1 MNNEN
6 ELIIK
11 KLKEIKGQGKLEFIS
26 MVSSI
31 NSKRLNEIIE
41 GKDITIP
48 EKIILKIHLKL

>member
-11 KLKEIKGQGKLEFIS
+11 KLKEIKSQGKLEFIS
-26 MVSSI
+26 MISSI

-41 GKDITIP
+41 GLDITIP
-48 EKIILKIHLKL
+48 EKIILKTHLKL